1 MIRVRWV
8 VAAATAVL
16 AVAAPAA
23 MADSGTTIY
32 RSTVLPLPGNLPSD
46 AFQAT
51 QMSEF
56 GDEVTFAHR
65 ARRLKSVTVTMS
77 SWGCQQGAWFSG
89 DCVTHPGAKFAW
101 PITLNL
107 YNVSTTLPST
117 TPVEPGGLIASV
129 TKTFRIPF
137 RPSASPRCAVANAGE
152 WFKKGSCFNGFA
164 SNITFNVSSLHLK
177 LPNNIVWGVAFNT
190 SNYGPEPVGTQPC
203 DSTAAGC
210 PYDSLNLALSPSVAV
225 GSKPYPDTVFQSTIT
240 PSQLCDGGT
249 TALTGVFNLDSP
261 GNACWAGYVPAAKF
275 VATS

>member
-1 MIRVRWV
+1 MTRVRWV
-8 VAAATAVL
+8 VAAAAAAL

-32 RSTVLPLPGNLPSD
+32 RSTVLPLPGNLPSA

-51 QMSEF
+51 QLSEF

-65 ARRLKSVTVTMS
+65 ARRLRTVTVTMS

-89 DCVTHPGAKFAW
+89 DCFTHHDATFAW

-107 YNVSTTLPST
+107 YNASTTAQST
-117 TPVEPGGLIASV
+117 TPVQPGTPIASV

-137 RPSASPRCAVANAGE
+137 RPSASPKCTGADVGK
-152 WFKKGSCFNGFA
+152 WFRNGQCFNGFA
-164 SNITFNVSSLHLK
+164 NNITFNFSSLHLK
-177 LPNNIVWGVAFNT
+177 LPNNIVWGIAFNT
-190 SNYGPEPVGTQPC
+190 SNYGPEPIGTQPC

-210 PYDSLNLALSPSVAV
+210 PYDSLNLALAPSVKV
-225 GSKPYPDTVFQSTIT
+225 GSKPFPDTVFQNTIT
-240 PSQLCDGGT
+240 PGNLCDGGT
-249 TALTGVFNLDSP
+249 VALTGVFNLDSP
-261 GNACWAGYVPAAKF
+261 TNACWAGYVPAARF